1 MSYNATKAAI
11 IEMSKSMAV
20 DLGSFSIRVNC
31 VCPGI
36 THTPAVD
43 RLLVNLG
50 VTLEEA
56 EKTYAAPRCII
67 KRFGKPEEVAAA
79 ILFVA
84 SDEASYITG
93 ATLVV
98 DGGFT
103 A

>member
-1 MSYNATKAAI
+1 
-11 IEMSKSMAV
+11 
-20 DLGSFSIRVNC
+20 
-31 VCPGI
+31 
-36 THTPAVD
+36 VD

-50 VTLEEA
+50 ITLEEA
-56 EKTYAAPRCII
+56 EKTYAGPRCII